1 MGVPFLIVESPD
13 QIYGIGQEG
22 MRLELSTF
30 GDRKLVLSDI
40 EFFKENQEES
50 LALVSQAVEEMLE
63 GNFSSLIGMVKEE
76 KEVME
81 FVKQGIYGKPN

>member
-1 MGVPFLIVESPD
+1 
-13 QIYGIGQEG
+13 
-22 MRLELSTF
+22 
-30 GDRKLVLSDI
+30 
-40 EFFKENQEES
+40 
-50 LALVSQAVEEMLE
+50 VSQAVEEMLE